1 MKWWFFFML
10 KVVMFRGRQLKKGGG
25 DLEGHKQ
32 YVISSKQIIGEQK
45 VISLEQIIG
54 EQNVVSS

>member
-1 MKWWFFFML
+1 ML

-45 VISLEQIIG
+45 VISSEQIIG